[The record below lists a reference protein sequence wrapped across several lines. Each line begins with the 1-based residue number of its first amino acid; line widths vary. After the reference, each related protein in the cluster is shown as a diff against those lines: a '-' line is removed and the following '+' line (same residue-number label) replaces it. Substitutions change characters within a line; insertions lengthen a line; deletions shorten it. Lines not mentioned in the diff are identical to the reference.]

1 MKKVFIDGQAGTTG
15 LRIFDRLSTFDDIEI
30 LTLNNEDRKNI
41 SCRKEMINKSD
52 ITFLCLP
59 DVAAIEA
66 VALCENNK
74 TVIID
79 ASTAHRTSSEWSY
92 GFPELSESH
101 KAHIINSKRI
111 AVPGC
116 HASGFCAIVYPLI
129 AANIM
134 DPNYP
139 IVCHSITGY
148 SGGGKSMI
156 KDYENDSRSS
166 ELKSPAKYA
175 LTAKHKHLPEMTTIC
190 KLSSEPIFNPI
201 VADFYS
207 GMTVSV
213 PIFAKLLKKKM
224 TRNELWTFYNDYY
237 GTNGL
242 VKMANFNENG
252 TESGFIYTNTLTGKD
267 NMEIIVSGNND
278 RLEVT
283 ARFCNLGKGASGAA
297 IQCMNLVFGNDEK
310 KGLVI

>member
-15 LRIFDRLSTFDDIEI
+15 LRIFDRLSSLDDIKI
-30 LTLNNEDRKNI
+30 YTLNDEERKDTTF
-41 SCRKEMINKSD
+41 RKEMINKSD
-52 ITFLCLP
+52 VTFLCLP
-59 DVAAIEA
+59 DNAAISA
-66 VALCENNK
+66 VELCENDN

-101 KAHIINSKRI
+101 RAHIKNSKRI

-116 HASGFCAIVYPLI
+116 HASGFCAIIYPLI
-129 AANIM
+129 AACIM
-134 DPNYP
+134 EPNYP

-156 KDYENDSRSS
+156 KDYESTTRPN
-166 ELKSPAKYA
+166 EFKSPAQYA
-175 LTAKHKHLPEMTTIC
+175 LTSKHKHLPEMTTVC
-190 KLSSEPIFNPI
+190 KLSCEPIFNPI

-207 GMTVSV
+207 GMAVSV
-213 PIFAKLLKKKM
+213 PIFSKLLKKKM

-242 VKMANFNENG
+242 VRMAPFNENG

-267 NMEIIVSGNND
+267 NMEIIISGND
-278 RLEVT
+278 ERLEIT

-297 IQCMNLVFGNDEK
+297 IQCMNIVFGNDEK